1 MRATMSSRDFLFY
14 YLKKYPLPL
23 IANIILGFSG
33 AIFNGVNTALIIP
46 VVLQIVGQEVQLKGA
61 PPAIKFIFTPFEGI
75 PEQYRL
81 VVMLLAIILTIIL
94 KEGVNYLRAIVAAA
108 FKRRITNS
116 MKIDIMSTLL
126 ETDIDF
132 YSKNKLGDITKRLGS
147 DTTQTT
153 MAVNA
158 YIDLTIHLITSFV
171 FLFFLISLS
180 WQLTIISA
188 LLILLVVWVNQGVIK
203 RSKRLGREVS
213 NQQKTYSI
221 KVMEVLSGIRL
232 VKSVGNEQKE
242 FSLINKMMLELEKF
256 NFLVQ
261 SNMALI
267 KPISEV
273 TNIVTVI
280 SILMVG
286 RAFFASQLE
295 GLSAILLT
303 YLFILFRMMP
313 VVNQINNVRNTMAK
327 ASGSVDFAY
336 DIWRRD
342 NKPIMTQGIVPFNG
356 FKDKIHFHNIS
367 FAYPGHSNL
376 VLKNADLVLPRGTS
390 LALVGSSGAGKSTF
404 ADLLPRFYDPT
415 EGSILI
421 DGRDIREFELRTLRK
436 SMGIV
441 SQTTFM
447 FNDTVR
453 NNIIYARPDAT
464 EDEMI
469 TAVKQA
475 NAYDF
480 IMELPKQWDTEVGDR
495 GVMLS
500 GGQRQRLAIA
510 RALLQDPDILILDE
524 ATSALDT
531 VSERIVQ
538 EAIDNLSRD
547 RTTLVIAHRLSTI
560 QNADQIAVL
569 DKGQVVEVGTHQELL
584 EKDGLYHRL
593 HSMQFSET
601 EESEST
607 IHTQSIVDYETL
619 SKASYEARTQ
629 LNSMIGSLRLLADE
643 IVDTPEEQLE
653 LTEEAY
659 RSAVNLLRTFEI
671 FENKLR

>member
-1 MRATMSSRDFLFY
+1 MSSREFLLK
-14 YLKKYPLPL
+14 YLKDYPLSL
-23 IANIILGFSG
+23 IANVVLGFSG

-46 VVLQIVGQEVQLKGA
+46 VILQIVGQEVKLRGA
-61 PPAIKFIFTPFEGI
+61 PPALKLIFAPFDAI

-81 VVMLLAIILTIIL
+81 GVMLVTIILTIIL
-94 KEGVNYLRAIVAAA
+94 KEGVNYWRSVVAAA

-147 DTTQTT
+147 DTGQTT
-153 MAVNA
+153 TAINA
-158 YIDLTIHLITSFV
+158 YIDLAISLITAFV

-180 WQLTIISA
+180 WQLTVISTVLII
-188 LLILLVVWVNQGVIK
+188 LVAVVNQGVIK
-203 RSKRLGREVS
+203 RSKILGKKS
-213 NQQKTYSI
+213 SDMQKSYSI
-221 KVMEVLSGIRL
+221 KVLEVLGGIRL

-242 FSLINKMMLELEKF
+242 LNLVNKMMLDLEDF
-256 NFLVQ
+256 NFLAQ
-261 SNMALI
+261 SNSALI
-267 KPISEV
+267 RPLSEI
-273 TNIVTVI
+273 TNILTVI
-280 SILMVG
+280 TILMIG
-286 RAFFASQLE
+286 RVFFSNQLQS
-295 GLSAILLT
+295 LSAILLT

-313 VVNQINNVRNTMAK
+313 VVNQINNIRNTMAK
-327 ASGSVDFAY
+327 ASASVDFAY

-356 FKDKIHFHNIS
+356 FKDKIHFQNIS

-421 DGRDIREFELRTLRK
+421 DGRDIREFELRSLRR

-441 SQTTFM
+441 SQTTFL

-453 NNIIYARPDAT
+453 NNIIYARPEAT
-464 EDEMI
+464 EDELI
-469 TAVKQA
+469 TATKQA

-480 IMELPKQWDTEVGDR
+480 IMELPRQWETEVGDR

-538 EAIDNLSRD
+538 EAIDHLSRD

-584 EKDGLYHRL
+584 EKEGLYHRL

-601 EESEST
+601 EQSKST
-607 IHTQSIVDYETL
+607 GQNIVDYETL

-659 RSAVNLLRTFEI
+659 RSAINLLRTFEV

>member
-1 MRATMSSRDFLFY
+1 MNKISSREFVFS
-14 YLKKYPLPL
+14 YLKKYPLPV
-23 IANIILGFSG
+23 IGNIVLGFSG
-33 AIFNGVNTALIIP
+33 AIFNGINTALIIP
-46 VVLQIVGQEVQLKGA
+46 VVLQIVGQEVQLAGA
-61 PPAIKFIFTPFEGI
+61 PPALKLIFSPFESI
-75 PEQYRL
+75 PERYRL
-81 VVMLLAIILTIIL
+81 VVMLTAIVLTIVL
-94 KEGVNYLRAIVAAA
+94 KEGVNYLRSIVAAA
-108 FKRRITNS
+108 YKRRITNS
-116 MKIDIMSTLL
+116 MKIDILSTLL

-147 DTTQTT
+147 DTGQTT
-153 MAVNA
+153 TAVNS
-158 YIDLTIHLITSFV
+158 YIDLTIQLVTSFV
-171 FLFFLISLS
+171 FLYFLISLS
-180 WQLTIISA
+180 WQLTLIST
-188 LLILLVVWVNQGVIK
+188 LVIVLVAVVNQGVIK

-213 NQQKTYSI
+213 NRQRTYSI
-221 KVMEVLSGIRL
+221 KVLEVLGGIRL
-232 VKSVGNEQKE
+232 VKSVGNEQQE
-242 FSLINKMMLELEKF
+242 FGLIKKMMLDLENF
-256 NFLVQ
+256 NFLAQ
-261 SNMALI
+261 SNTSLI
-267 KPISEV
+267 KPISEI
-273 TNIVTVI
+273 TNICTVI
-280 SILMVG
+280 SILLVG
-286 RAFFASQLE
+286 RTFFASQLE
-295 GLSAILLT
+295 SLSAILLT

-313 VVNQINNVRNTMAK
+313 VVNSINNVRNTLAK
-327 ASGSVDFAY
+327 ASASIDFAY

-356 FKDKIHFHNIS
+356 FKEKIHFKEIS

-376 VLKNADLVLPRGTS
+376 VIKKADLVLPRGKS

-421 DGRDIREFELRTLRK
+421 DGRDIREFELRSLRK

-441 SQTTFM
+441 SQTTFL

-464 EDEMI
+464 EDELI
-469 TAVKQA
+469 TAAKQA

-480 IMELPKQWDTEVGDR
+480 IMELPRQWETEVGDR

-538 EAIDNLSRD
+538 EAIDHLSRD

-584 EKDGLYHRL
+584 EKQGLYHRL

-601 EESEST
+601 EEADST
-607 IHTQSIVDYETL
+607 GQTTRVDYETL

-659 RSAVNLLRTFEI
+659 RSAINLLRTFEV
-671 FENKLR
+671 FENKLH

>member
-1 MRATMSSRDFLFY
+1 MSSREFLFK
-14 YLKKYPLPL
+14 YLKKYPIPL
-23 IANIILGFSG
+23 ISNIILGFSG

-46 VVLQIVGQEVQLKGA
+46 VVLQIVGQEVELKGA
-61 PPAIKFIFTPFEGI
+61 PPALKFIFAPFQGI

-81 VVMLLAIILTIIL
+81 GVMLAAIVLTIIL

-108 FKRRITNS
+108 FKRRMTNS

-132 YSKNKLGDITKRLGS
+132 YSKNKLGDITKRLGG

-153 MAVNA
+153 TAINSYV
-158 YIDLTIHLITSFV
+158 DLTIHLITSF
-171 FLFFLISLS
+171 FFLSFLVSLS
-180 WQLTIISA
+180 WQLTVISTLMIVMVA
-188 LLILLVVWVNQGVIK
+188 VVNQGVVK
-203 RSKRLGREVS
+203 RSKKLGKEVS
-213 NQQKTYSI
+213 NQQRMYSI
-221 KVMEVLSGIRL
+221 KVLEVLGGIRL
-232 VKSVGNEQKE
+232 VKSVGNEQQE
-242 FSLINKMMLELEKF
+242 FGLIKKMMLKLEKF
-256 NFLVQ
+256 NFLAQ
-261 SNMALI
+261 SNSALI
-267 KPISEV
+267 KPLSEI
-273 TNIVTVI
+273 TNIFTVI
-280 SILMVG
+280 SILLIG
-286 RAFFASQLE
+286 RAFFSSQLE
-295 GLSAILLT
+295 SLSAILLT
-303 YLFILFRMMP
+303 YLFVLFRMMP
-313 VVNQINNVRNTMAK
+313 VVNSINGVRNTLAK
-327 ASGSVDFAY
+327 ASASVDFAY

-356 FKDKIHFHNIS
+356 FQDKIHFKEIS
-367 FAYPGHSNL
+367 FAYPGHNHL
-376 VLKNADLVLPRGTS
+376 VIKKADLVLPRGKS

-421 DGRDIREFELRTLRK
+421 DGRDIREFELRSLRK

-441 SQTTFM
+441 SQTTFL

-464 EDEMI
+464 EDEMV
-469 TAVKQA
+469 TAAKQA

-480 IMELPKQWDTEVGDR
+480 IMQLPKQWETEVGDR

-538 EAIDNLSRD
+538 EAIDHLSRD

-569 DKGQVVEVGTHQELL
+569 DKGQVMEVGTHQELL
-584 EKDGLYHRL
+584 EKQGLYHRL

-601 EESEST
+601 EASEST
-607 IHTQSIVDYETL
+607 GQKRIDYETL

-659 RSAVNLLRTFEI
+659 RSAINLLRTFEV

>member
-1 MRATMSSRDFLFY
+1 MSSRQFLFK
-14 YLKKYPLPL
+14 YLKEYPLSL
-23 IANIILGFSG
+23 MANIVLGFSG

-46 VVLQIVGQEVQLKGA
+46 VILQIVGQEIKLRGA
-61 PPAIKFIFTPFEGI
+61 PPALKLIFAPFDAI

-81 VVMLLAIILTIIL
+81 GVMLAAIILTIVL
-94 KEGVNYLRAIVAAA
+94 KEGVNYWRTVVAAA

-147 DTTQTT
+147 DTAQTT
-153 MAVNA
+153 TAINA
-158 YIDLTIHLITSFV
+158 YIDLAINLITAFI

-180 WQLTIISA
+180 WQLTVVST
-188 LLILLVVWVNQGVIK
+188 LLIILVAVVNQGVIK
-203 RSKRLGREVS
+203 RSKILGKQS
-213 NQQKTYSI
+213 ADMQKYYSI
-221 KVMEVLSGIRL
+221 KVLEVLGGIRL
-232 VKSVGNEQKE
+232 VKSVGNEEKE
-242 FSLINKMMLELEKF
+242 LNLINKIMLDLENF
-256 NFLVQ
+256 NFLAQ
-261 SNMALI
+261 SNSALI
-267 KPISEV
+267 RPFSEI
-273 TNIVTVI
+273 TNIFTVI
-280 SILMVG
+280 AILMIG
-286 RAFFASQLE
+286 RVFFSNQLQT
-295 GLSAILLT
+295 LSAILLT

-313 VVNQINNVRNTMAK
+313 VVNQINNTRNTLAK
-327 ASGSVDFAY
+327 SLASVDFTY

-356 FKDKIHFHNIS
+356 FKDKIHFQNVS
-367 FAYPGHSNL
+367 FAYPGHGNL

-415 EGSILI
+415 EGYILI
-421 DGRDIREFELRTLRK
+421 DGRDIREFELRTLRR

-441 SQTTFM
+441 SQTTFL

-469 TAVKQA
+469 MATKQA

-480 IMELPKQWDTEVGDR
+480 IMELPRKWETEVGDR

-538 EAIDNLSRD
+538 EAIDHLSRD

-584 EKDGLYHRL
+584 DKQGLYHRL

-601 EESEST
+601 EKSEST
-607 IHTQSIVDYETL
+607 GQKMVDYETL

-659 RSAVNLLRTFEI
+659 RSAITLLRTFEI

>member
-1 MRATMSSRDFLFY
+1 MSSREFVFK
-14 YLKKYPLPL
+14 YLKKYPIPL
-23 IANIILGFSG
+23 ISNIILGFSG

-46 VVLQIVGQEVQLKGA
+46 VVLQIVGQEVELKGA
-61 PPAIKFIFTPFEGI
+61 PPALKFIFAPFEGI

-81 VVMLLAIILTIIL
+81 GVMLAAIILTIIL

-108 FKRRITNS
+108 FKRRMTNC

-132 YSKNKLGDITKRLGS
+132 YSKNKLGDITKRLGG

-153 MAVNA
+153 TAINSYV
-158 YIDLTIHLITSFV
+158 DLTIYLITSF
-171 FLFFLISLS
+171 FFLSFLVSLS
-180 WQLTIISA
+180 WQLTVISTLMIVMVA
-188 LLILLVVWVNQGVIK
+188 VVNQGVVK
-203 RSKRLGREVS
+203 RSKQLGKEVS
-213 NQQKTYSI
+213 NQQRMYSI
-221 KVMEVLSGIRL
+221 KVLEVLGGIRL
-232 VKSVGNEQKE
+232 VKSVGNEQQE
-242 FSLINKMMLELEKF
+242 FGLIKRMMLKLEKF
-256 NFLVQ
+256 NFLAQ
-261 SNMALI
+261 SNSALI
-267 KPISEV
+267 KPLSEI
-273 TNIVTVI
+273 TNIFTVI
-280 SILMVG
+280 SILLVG
-286 RAFFASQLE
+286 RAFFSSQLE
-295 GLSAILLT
+295 NLSAILLT
-303 YLFILFRMMP
+303 YLFVLFRMMP
-313 VVNQINNVRNTMAK
+313 VVNSINGVRNTLAK
-327 ASGSVDFAY
+327 ASASVDFAY

-356 FKDKIHFHNIS
+356 FQDKIHFKEIS
-367 FAYPGHSNL
+367 FAYPGHNHL
-376 VLKNADLVLPRGTS
+376 VIKKADLVLPRGKS

-421 DGRDIREFELRTLRK
+421 DGRDIREFELRSLRK

-441 SQTTFM
+441 SQTTFL

-464 EDEMI
+464 EDEMV
-469 TAVKQA
+469 TAAKQA

-480 IMELPKQWDTEVGDR
+480 IMQLPKQWETEVGDR

-538 EAIDNLSRD
+538 EAIDHLSRD

-560 QNADQIAVL
+560 QNTDQIAVL
-569 DKGQVVEVGTHQELL
+569 DKGQVMEVGTHQELL
-584 EKDGLYHRL
+584 EKKGLYHRL

-601 EESEST
+601 EASET
-607 IHTQSIVDYETL
+607 TGQKRIDYQTL

-659 RSAVNLLRTFEI
+659 RSAINLLRTFEV